1 MSLDKELLKLIH
13 KAVVEHGGELG
24 GKTKFSKDKDRL
36 LIFDG
41 RVLLKA
47 NVETYPKMGKT
58 TLVHC
63 HVLAKLREFDNEV
76 LDACVTGF
84 AEDTAGA
91 LGQAAFKWLTG
102 VAGPIR
108 SFIDDKPVCMTCKS
122 GVKGGDPNAGF
133 APQDYGFKTL
143 SAFVGPSLQ
152 TSFENQGQTNLTDD
166 NLPWFKYAAESASP
180 KRVHLAKVTLE
191 AQGEQGWKRQLE
203 VDGHEVSHVEHDWP
217 TGTAAPNHGSIVR
230 YAVFAFPKDSG
241 FLEARSNLDRAI
253 KAFIRIL
260 ANLGEGEDPVQAMR
274 EQGFSHHLIDQVDTI
289 SAVAFGRL
297 YFESA
302 GLHYQPDAIR
312 IRRNGK
318 HEILVP
324 LMGYP
329 AYNRGRAI
337 VARMVSKL
345 SEEKQQAVCLYGNES
360 TPIIHLI
367 TQGTD
372 VCQLALPH
380 CLIVELGCSDEQM
393 AEGMALREKYF
404 AEIQANHASKMA
416 ACQPAKPWWQ
426 FW

>member
-1 MSLDKELLKLIH
+1 MSLNKELLKLIH
-13 KAVVEHGGELG
+13 TAVVEHGGELG
-24 GKTKFSKDKDRL
+24 GKTKLAEDKL
-36 LIFDG
+36 KIFDG
-41 RVLLKA
+41 RVTLRV
-47 NVETYPKMGKT
+47 NVETYPKMGEI

-63 HVLAKLREFDNEV
+63 HVLATLHEFDNEI

-84 AEDTAGA
+84 AEDTAAA

-108 SFIDDKPVCMTCKS
+108 SFIDDHPVCMSCKS
-122 GVKGGDPNAGF
+122 GVEGGDLSAGF

-166 NLPWFKYAAESASP
+166 TLPWFQYAAESAGP

-191 AQGEQGWKRQLE
+191 AQGDQGWKRQLE

-217 TGTAAPNHGSIVR
+217 TGSAAPNVGSIVR
-230 YAVFAFPKDSG
+230 YAVFAFPKTSG
-241 FLEARSNLDRAI
+241 FIESRSNLDRAI
-253 KAFIRIL
+253 EAFIRIL
-260 ANLGEGEDPVQAMR
+260 TNLEGDDDPVQKMQ
-274 EQGFSHHLIDQVDTI
+274 EQGFPQHLIDQVDTI
-289 SAVAFGRL
+289 SAVAFGRM
-297 YFESA
+297 YFEGR
-302 GLHYQPDAIR
+302 GLHYQPNAIR

-337 VARMVSKL
+337 LARMASEISK
-345 SEEKQQAVCLYGNES
+345 EKQQVIGLYGNES
-360 TPIIHLI
+360 YHIYQLM

-372 VCQLALPH
+372 VSQIPLPH
-380 CLIVELGCSDEQM
+380 CLIAELGCSDEQV
-393 AEGMALREKYF
+393 AEGMALRKKYY
-404 AEIQANHASKMA
+404 AEIKANHANTIA
-416 ACQPAKPWWQ
+416 ACEPTKPWWQ
-426 FW
+426 FWK